1 MELLK
6 QYNGL
11 NPRKLLVRIR
21 TLTTKLRKVQQE
33 LGYHFFD
40 DGIEPHHN
48 QNGS

>member
-33 LGYHFFD
+33 LGYHFFED
-40 DGIEPHHN
+40 DMKPQHDRN
-48 QNGS
+48 